1 MRPTGLEPT
10 PDELMLLLD
19 DEERGLFENPDVSD
33 RDKAEILAKLQT
45 RRDVVVEQ
53 AVEDEPLSETQS

>member
-1 MRPTGLEPT
+1 LEPT

-53 AVEDEPLSETQS
+53 AVEDEPLPETQS

>member
-53 AVEDEPLSETQS
+53 AVEDEPLPETQS